1 MLGYIKSNEERG
13 FTLVE
18 LLLAG
23 ALLFL
28 IVGALYGLLVQ
39 GLETWNLSE
48 GQIDAQ
54 RSARIAMLR
63 IAQELRECYEVTG
76 ITDYSLTI
84 SGLQIVGEEL
94 STTDSQRRVYGPS
107 RYYPWLSSA
116 PPTIYRN
123 SIPRPSSEYSVNYEK
138 GTVTFNY
145 SLAETDI
152 VHADYTH
159 DTLVIYSLSTNGI
172 LTRQVGSSSQIL
184 ARYLINRD
192 KSVPVFRADDVN
204 HPHQIYITLIV
215 DKNPDELPKEYRL
228 ESECRLRK

>member
-1 MLGYIKSNEERG
+1 MLAYIKSNEERG

-84 SGLQIVGEEL
+84 SGLQIVGEGL
-94 STTDSQRRVYGPS
+94 STTDPERRVYGS

-116 PPTIYRN
+116 PPTIYKN
-123 SIPRPSSEYSVNYEK
+123 GIPRPSSEYSVNYEE
-138 GTVTFNY
+138 GTVTFSY

-159 DTLVIYSLSTNGI
+159 DTSVIYSLSTSGI
-172 LTRQVGSSSQIL
+172 LTRQVDSSSQIL

-192 KSVPVFRADDVN
+192 KSVPVFRTDDVN
-204 HPHQIYITLIV
+204 QPYQIYITLIV
-215 DKNPDELPKEYRL
+215 DKNPGELPKEYRL
-228 ESECRLRK
+228 ENECRLRK